1 VTSKVGPKGNIDLL
15 SLVGFVGERSRQGS
29 NMGAGKR
36 PGPRRGWRALIGALG
51 LGTLALCAACGEGK
65 AARPRQDPGWSD
77 GVALAEPPDLNPDP
91 HILEIELQAIPTS
104 VNVIGGAATPVW
116 TYNGTTPGPL
126 LRAKAGDQLIV
137 HFTNALPEDTS
148 VHWHGIRLPSSMDG
162 VPGHT
167 QPPVHPGGTFEY
179 SFVLPDEG
187 LFWYHPHADS
197 AAQVGYG
204 LYGPILVEPA
214 DAPGAADDQQLG
226 DQVVLVLSDMGINA
240 DGSLAPPLL
249 EPDYG
254 TRALLMGQ
262 EGNVLLVNGRVRPT
276 LGARSGLRQRWRIVN
291 TAKSRY
297 YQLALAGHQF
307 TRIGTDGGLLQAP
320 EAPTDSVLIIPAGR
334 VDVLVTPVGDPGAVL
349 AVQYVP
355 YDRGFGTASEGPP
368 QDLFYLGMSPQP
380 AVTDGDL
387 PLPAQLRAIAPL
399 DTSLATP
406 RSIALTLD
414 ASTGRVVMG
423 INGVPSWNALPFPA
437 AANTTELWTI
447 TNSVA
452 FNHPF
457 HLHGFFFQPLDPVTG
472 GPLPSAEW
480 RDTIDVPPLGT
491 TKFAVQYDDRLG
503 MWMFHCHILDH
514 ADDGMMGMLMLQ

>member
-1 VTSKVGPKGNIDLL
+1 LL
-15 SLVGFVGERSRQGS
+15 GLGSFGHAKRRQGS
-29 NMGAGKR
+29 RLGAAGKAQPR
-36 PGPRRGWRALIGALG
+36 PGYAGQTGDDRRRGPRRPLCLG
-51 LGTLALCAACGEGK
+51 LVALVAACGQDKGV
-65 AARPRQDPGWSD
+65 RPAQDPGWSD
-77 GVALAEPPDLNPDP
+77 GLALAQPADLNPDP
-91 HILEIELQAIPTS
+91 RVLEVELQAIPTGL
-104 VNVIGGAATPVW
+104 NIIGSAPTPVW
-116 TYNGTTPGPL
+116 TYNGSTPGPL
-126 LRAKAGDQLIV
+126 LRAQAGDRLIV
-137 HFTNALPEDTS
+137 HFSNALPEDTS

-167 QPPVHPGGTFEY
+167 QPPVHPGGTFDY

-204 LYGPILVEPA
+204 LYGPILVDPA
-214 DAPGAADDQQLG
+214 AAEAPGAVNQAQLG
-226 DQVVLVLSDMGINA
+226 DEVVLVLSDMGIAA
-240 DGSLAPPLL
+240 DGSLAAPLT
-249 EPDYG
+249 EPDDG

-276 LGARSGLRQRWRIVN
+276 LGARAGLRQRWRIVN

-297 YQLALAGHQF
+297 FQLALAGHQF
-307 TRIGTDGGLLQAP
+307 TRIGTDGGFLPAP
-320 EAPTDSVLIIPAGR
+320 EAPTDSLVIIPAGR
-334 VDVLVTPVGDPGAVL
+334 VDVLVTPIADPGSVM

-355 YDRGFGTASEGPP
+355 YDRGFGTAFEGPP
-368 QDLFYLGMSPQP
+368 QDLFYLAMSAKR
-380 AVTDGDL
+380 AVSEGD
-387 PLPAQLRAIAPL
+387 PPVPAQLRTIAPL

-423 INGVPSWNALPFPA
+423 INGVPSWNAVPFPA

-447 TNSVA
+447 TNSVN

-472 GPLPSAEW
+472 GPLPSPEW
-480 RDTIDVPPLGT
+480 RDTIDVPPRGT
-491 TKFAVQYDDRLG
+491 AKFAVQYDDRLG
-503 MWMFHCHILDH
+503 MWMFHCHILDQ
-514 ADDGMMGMLMLQ
+514 ADYCMIGMLMLQ

>member
-1 VTSKVGPKGNIDLL
+1 MARPRAKNAGQGCRRDLL
-15 SLVGFVGERSRQGS
+15 
-29 NMGAGKR
+29 
-36 PGPRRGWRALIGALG
+36 RALCLG
-51 LGTLALCAACGEGK
+51 LLALVAACGQDK
-65 AARPRQDPGWSD
+65 AARPAQDPGWSD
-77 GVALAEPPDLNPDP
+77 GLALAQPVDLNPDP
-91 HILEIELQAIPTS
+91 HVLEVELQAIPTAL
-104 VNVIGGAATPVW
+104 NIIGSAPTSVW

-126 LRAKAGDQLIV
+126 LRAQAGDQLIV
-137 HFTNALPEDTS
+137 HFSNALPEDTS

-167 QPPVHPGGTFEY
+167 QPPVHPGGTFDY

-204 LYGPILVEPA
+204 LYGAILVDPA
-214 DAPGAADDQQLG
+214 GGAGAAPAAVNQEEMG
-226 DQVVLVLSDMGINA
+226 DEVVLVLSDMGIQA
-240 DGSLAPPLL
+240 DGSLAPPLT
-249 EPDYG
+249 EPDDG
-254 TRALLMGQ
+254 TLALLRGQ

-276 LGARSGLRQRWRIVN
+276 LGARAGLRQRWRIVN

-297 YQLALAGHQF
+297 FQLALAGHQF
-307 TRIGTDGGLLQAP
+307 TRIGTDGGFLPAP
-320 EAPTDSVLIIPAGR
+320 EAPTDSVVIIPAGR
-334 VDVLVTPVGDPGAVL
+334 VDVLVTPIADPGAVL
-349 AVQYVP
+349 AVQFVP
-355 YDRGFGTASEGPP
+355 YDRGFGTAFEGPP
-368 QDLFYLGMSPQP
+368 QDLFYLAMSAQP
-380 AVTDGDL
+380 AVGEGDAA
-387 PLPAQLRAIAPL
+387 LPARLRTIEPL

-406 RSIALTLD
+406 RSLELTLD

-423 INGVPSWNALPFPA
+423 INGVPSWNAVPFPA
-437 AANTTELWTI
+437 AANSTEVWTI
-447 TNSVA
+447 TNSVN

-472 GPLPSAEW
+472 GPLPAPEW

-491 TKFAVQYDDRLG
+491 ARFAVQYDDRLG

>member
-1 VTSKVGPKGNIDLL
+1 LL
-15 SLVGFVGERSRQGS
+15 SLVWFGRAKWRTGSKTRAGSAAWAQRRRRTDFSR
-29 NMGAGKR
+29 A
-36 PGPRRGWRALIGALG
+36 WWLGALA
-51 LGTLALCAACGEGK
+51 LASACG
-65 AARPRQDPGWSD
+65 ADRTARPSQDPGWRD
-77 GVALAEPPDLNPDP
+77 GIALAQPIDLNPDP
-91 HILEIELQAIPTS
+91 HVLEVDLQAVPTS
-104 VNVIGGAATPVW
+104 MNITGAAATPVW

-126 LRAKAGDQLIV
+126 LRAKAGDQMVV
-137 HFTNALPEDTS
+137 HFSNALPEDTS
-148 VHWHGIRLPSSMDG
+148 VHWHGIRLPAAMDG

-167 QPPVHPGGTFEY
+167 QPPVHPGGSFDY

-204 LYGPILVEPA
+204 LYGAILVDPA
-214 DAPGAADDQQLG
+214 DAETSAPSALDRAQLG
-226 DQVVLVLSDMGINA
+226 DEVVLVLSDMGIEA
-240 DGSLAPPLL
+240 DGSLAPPLT
-249 EPDYG
+249 EPDDG

-307 TRIGTDGGLLQAP
+307 TRIGSDGGFLQAP
-320 EAPTDSVLIIPAGR
+320 EAPADSVVVIPAGR
-334 VDVLVTPVGDPGAVL
+334 VDVLVTPVGDPGGVL

-355 YDRGFGTASEGPP
+355 YDRGFGTAFEGPP
-368 QDLFYLGMSPQP
+368 QDLFYVALSAQP
-380 AVTDGDL
+380 TVTEGDC
-387 PLPAQLRAIAPL
+387 PLPAQLRVIAPL
-399 DTSLATP
+399 DTTLATP
-406 RSIALTLD
+406 RAIDLTLD

-423 INGVPSWNALPFPA
+423 INGVPAWNAVPFPA
-437 AANTTELWTI
+437 AADTTELWTI
-447 TNSVA
+447 TNTVN

-472 GPLPSAEW
+472 APLPSPEW

-491 TKFAVQYDDRLG
+491 TRFAVQYDDRLG

-514 ADDGMMGMLMLQ
+514 ADDGMMGMLLLQ